1 MEQKD
6 KYLGLTLNAWWLVK
20 SKHYDTKQNRTFY
33 TLVNQANGQVLEN
46 VRKET
51 IDGVILG
58 KWQVSKLISTRMKK
72 KNLNTQ
78 QGWW

>member
-6 KYLGLTLNAWWLVK
+6 KYLGLVLNAWWLVK

-33 TLVNQANGQVLEN
+33 TLENQANGQIIQN

-51 IDGVILG
+51 IDGVIDG
-58 KWQVSKLISTRMKK
+58 KWQISKLIATRMKK
-72 KNLNTQ
+72 KNMHQ
-78 QGWW
+78 WGW